1 MMASTEKL
9 ASVSV
14 VGRSINLSDLTGLR
28 MFAHSVYSIDIS
40 DRTDGKVELVFG
52 FDGML
57 FTMNGGND

>member
-1 MMASTEKL
+1 M

-14 VGRSINLSDLTGLR
+14 VGKIINIADLTGLR
-28 MFAHSVYSIDIS
+28 MFGHGVYSIDIS
-40 DRTDGKVELVFG
+40 DRTDGKVELIFG